1 MSSTDHNVRINSLIL
16 RDAETGEELC
26 QHECPRHLDKEDE
39 ESCGESEPYLKPQ
52 CLIHL
57 YQSSYLSDIF
67 HLPLSFSVE
76 LPTRILDCDAVSR
89 EITFHSKKAINNL
102 KVVQHVLI
110 QQNTSTRDGAANSK
124 WVCIE
129 EWVFTFGFVIPGS
142 TNTWQSIVVAAKDDK
157 GGRGSSSR
165 ENMKGVEFIIETN
178 FYDDNQ
184 FICKQSVRVRY
195 V

>member
-1 MSSTDHNVRINSLIL
+1 MSSTDHNVRIHSLIL

-26 QHECPRHLDKEDE
+26 QHDCPRHLDKEDE
-39 ESCGESEPYLKPQ
+39 ESCGEYCNNRFSSQ
-52 CLIHL
+52 SV
-57 YQSSYLSDIF
+57 QSSCLSDIF
-67 HLPLSFSVE
+67 DLPLLFSVE
-76 LPTRILDCDAVSR
+76 LPTKILDCEAVSR
-89 EITFHSKKAINNL
+89 EVTFHSKKAINNL

-110 QQNTSTRDGAANSK
+110 QQNTSTREGAANSK

-157 GGRGSSSR
+157 GGRVSSSR

-184 FICKQSVRVRY
+184 FICKKSVRVRY